1 MRYYQIEAIQATIDA
16 VCNGAKAPLIAM
28 PTGLGKSYVLA
39 GLIQRICAESPHTRH
54 MVLSHTKEILIQD
67 AKALRTVWPQAPVG
81 IFSSGLNRRDVLHPV
96 LVAGCA
102 SVRNCVE
109 QFGFRDVIY
118 IDECHMLSPT
128 AETTYQ
134 KIIAKL
140 RERNPNLIVVG
151 LTATPYRRG
160 IGSLLNGGI
169 FDSMAIDLTD
179 AKSWARFIAE
189 GHLVPLH
196 AKRTDASIDVS
207 GVKISNG
214 DFAEGALQAA
224 SDKDQLNESIAK
236 EIATAMRSRKA
247 ALVFCAGVE
256 HAEHMA
262 ERLNAAGVKSRAVH
276 SKMPTVDRDAAIEA
290 LRRGKLDALTNNN
303 CLTTGL
309 DIPHIDLIG
318 MARATVS
325 VGLWVQ
331 MLGRGTRPAPGKS
344 ECLVLDFAGNRPRLG
359 PVDAPHI
366 PNPKKGEKTGE
377 IPCKICDSCG
387 CYAHISARVCEAC
400 GEPFTFQTKLKHR
413 PGSEAIMSGE
423 APIIETFNV
432 SRVTYARHARKI
444 DGAISVRVTYMC
456 GYKHFSTWI
465 NFDAKKTKH
474 FAHNFWKQFVG
485 DDIPETNDDALTLL
499 SSGVAVTPKKVRV
512 WINKEKFPE
521 IMGYEM

>member
-39 GLIQRICAESPHTRH
+39 GLIQRICVESPHTRH

-67 AKALRTVWPQAPVG
+67 AKALRTVWPQAPMG

-236 EIATAMRSRKA
+236 EIAIAMRSRKA

-262 ERLNAAGVKSRAVH
+262 ERLNAVGVKSRAVH
-276 SKMPTVDRDAAIEA
+276 SKMPTGDRDAIITAFKC
-290 LRRGKLDALTNNN
+290 GGLDCVTNNN
-303 CLTTGL
+303 VLTTGF
-309 DIPHIDLIG
+309 DYPAIDLIG

-344 ECLVLDFAGNRPRLG
+344 DCVVLDFAGNRPRLG

-400 GEPFTFQTKLKHR
+400 GEPFPIQTKLKHR

-456 GYKHFSTWI
+456 GYRHFSTWI

-512 WINKEKFPE
+512 WVNKQFPE
-521 IMGYEM
+521 VMGYEM